1 MPTLHVLDC
10 PTCGAPLPSA
20 SENERVTCT
29 FCGEATTTEPGG
41 AAMRREQ
48 ASRKEAEALFASLG
62 RGPSWSQRVAAFLV
76 NPKLWLFG
84 YPLLLYVLMRVSQV
98 PEHAIWSWWEAR
110 RHERL
115 AHVASPV
122 TGWLL
127 NIGFV
132 AAIVVGVLV
141 WSLFG
146 ERIDAR
152 RDLQAALASKPP
164 ETAGGKAR
172 CRSCEAPL
180 DVAAGSLGARCTYC
194 GADNLL
200 QIPPSWARRAAKLEI
215 QLRLTAET
223 AREREAAGRRR
234 VWHAALWRVPLVL
247 AMLALVAIPAARR
260 RRMAGW
266 DDFRWKAAQRVGVS
280 RLVLH
285 VERDTPTHELH
296 SYARCDDEPARQ
308 AVFDDARLAAD
319 ASRWCDRSGCKLAV
333 MFALT
338 RGERLRLVWTTP
350 GHAHVRVALAPPEYL
365 GDDLVLWDGF
375 GDTVIEQAMAPNLVG
390 ATATEVPIATSG
402 WYKLDLRGDAE
413 LAIEPCI
420 VPATP

>member
-1 MPTLHVLDC
+1 MPALHVLDC
-10 PTCGAPLPSA
+10 PTCGAPLPA
-20 SENERVTCT
+20 AAEDERVTCT
-29 FCGEATTTEPGG
+29 FCGAATTTEPGG
-41 AAMRREQ
+41 AAMRRERE
-48 ASRKEAEALFASLG
+48 SRKEAEALFASLG

-76 NPKLWLFG
+76 KPKLWLFG
-84 YPLLLYVLMRVSQV
+84 YPVLLYVLMRASQV
-98 PEHAIWSWWEAR
+98 PEHAIWSWWEAH

-146 ERIDAR
+146 ERVDAR
-152 RDLQAALASKPP
+152 RDLQAALACKPP
-164 ETAGGKAR
+164 ETTGGRAR

-180 DVAAGSLGARCTYC
+180 DVAAGALGARCDYC

-200 QIPPSWARRAAKLEI
+200 HIPPSWARRAAKLEI
-215 QLRLTAET
+215 QLRLNTKT
-223 AREREAAGRRR
+223 AREREAVGRRR
-234 VWHAALWRVPLVL
+234 VWRAALWRVPLVL

-260 RRMAGW
+260 WRMAGW
-266 DDFRWKAAQRVGVS
+266 DDFRLKAVQRVGVA

-285 VERDTPTHELH
+285 GGQDTPTHELH
-296 SYARCDDEPARQ
+296 SYARCDDEHARQ
-308 AVFDDARLAAD
+308 TVFDDARLAVD
-319 ASRWCDRSGCKLAV
+319 ASHWCDRSGCKLAA

-338 RGERLRLVWTTP
+338 RGERLRLVWATP
-350 GHAHVRVALAPPEYL
+350 GQARVHVALAPPEYL

-375 GDTVIEQAMAPNLVG
+375 GDAVLERDLAPSPDG
-390 ATATEVPIATSG
+390 TTAAEVPIATSG

-413 LAIEPCI
+413 LAIEPCV